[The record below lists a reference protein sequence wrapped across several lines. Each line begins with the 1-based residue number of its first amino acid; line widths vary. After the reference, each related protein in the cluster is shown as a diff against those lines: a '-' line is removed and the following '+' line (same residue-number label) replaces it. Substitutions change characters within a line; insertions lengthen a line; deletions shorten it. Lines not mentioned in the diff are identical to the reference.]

1 MQQAQLQQRVEQISQ
16 QFFKR
21 PFLHQA
27 TFNKR
32 LRSSGGRYLL
42 QTHNLEFNSKML
54 AEHGLETL
62 DGIIKHELCHYHLHL
77 LKRGYRHCDADFKQL
92 LKQVEGL
99 RYAPTLKKNQPQ
111 LQYVCQKCQQV
122 YWRKRQVDVKR
133 YVCARCHGKLVL
145 K

>member
-1 MQQAQLQQRVEQISQ
+1 MQQIQLQQRVEQISLQ
-16 QFFKR
+16 YFNR

-27 TFNKR
+27 TFNPR

-42 QTHNLEFNSKML
+42 QTHNLEFNPKML
-54 AEHGLETL
+54 TEHGLLIL

-77 LKRGYRHCDADFKQL
+77 LKRGYRHRDTDFKQL
-92 LKQVEGL
+92 LGKVGGL
-99 RYAPTLKKNQPQ
+99 RYAPALKENQPQ
-111 LQYVCQKCQQV
+111 LQYVCQQCQQV

-133 YVCARCHGKLVL
+133 YVCARCHGKLAL